1 MSYQHELNILSNK
14 TTANDETNKLIKT
27 ALGDDHSLV
36 PEFTDNDAITIKRPN
51 NEYILAVRGTR
62 PTNISDL
69 ISDNFL
75 NEARFAESFAGG
87 HFRIKSWGKQKI
99 KYALQQKRV
108 SPVNIK
114 KALLTIDEDAYE
126 KALLNLATKKWNS
139 LKGERGMSRMAKT
152 QSFLNQRGFESN
164 LISPILQAL
173 NKK

>member
-1 MSYQHELNILSNK
+1 MQKIRIGKEQAIQRIRHFCAYQERAQQEVRDKLYELGMTMSEVEEII
-14 TTANDETNKLIKT
+14 A
-27 ALGDDHSLV
+27 
-36 PEFTDNDAITIKRPN
+36 
-51 NEYILAVRGTR
+51 
-62 PTNISDL
+62 DL
-69 ISDNFL
+69 ITDNFL

-114 KALLTIDEDAYE
+114 KALNSIEEDAY
-126 KALLNLATKKWNS
+126 KKTLIYLATKKWNS

-152 QSFLNQRGFESN
+152 NSFLNQRGFESA
-164 LISPILQAL
+164 LIMPILQAL

>member
-1 MSYQHELNILSNK
+1 MQKIRIGKEQAIQRIRHYCAYQERAQQEVRDKLYEFGMS
-14 TTANDETNKLIKT
+14 T
-27 ALGDDHSLV
+27 
-36 PEFTDNDAITIKRPN
+36 PEVEEI
-51 NEYILAVRGTR
+51 
-62 PTNISDL
+62 ISDL

-108 SPVNIK
+108 SPANIK
-114 KALLTIDEDAYE
+114 KALNSIEETAYKKTLLT
-126 KALLNLATKKWNS
+126 LATKKWNS

-152 QSFLNQRGFESN
+152 NSFLNQRGFESA
-164 LISPILQAL
+164 LIMPILQQL